1 MDVFSLRDHLV
12 ADYRHYVES
21 FVSIRDPRIAQAISD
36 ELEQGLLWPDPRVQL
51 NPTFAR
57 GGLIDELVAD
67 GTLHPECRRIFSVGK
82 EPDPSSVGGPLELH
96 RHQSEAIRVA
106 ATGASYVLTTGTGS
120 GKSLAYMVP
129 IVDHVLK
136 AGPKDG
142 RVKAIVVYP
151 MNALANSQE
160 HELGKFLIN
169 GYPAGQSPVSFA
181 RYTGQEDEER
191 REYLR
196 AHPPDVVL
204 TNYVMLEYLLTRPE
218 DRKLVDAAGG
228 LAFLVLDELH
238 TYRGR
243 QGADVGLLVRRVRE
257 ATGSRQMRIV
267 GTSATLAGPGTWPQQ
282 RQAVAKVA
290 STLFGKTV
298 APEAVIGETLR
309 PDTDPAD
316 FSDPRAVA
324 ALRDR
329 VLKGTTPPRR
339 SDLGGDALA
348 QWVEQNLGIRPAQ
361 DGRLVRCL
369 PRPLTGGT
377 GAAAS
382 LAKVIGADEDQCLLA
397 LRELLLARDEHDPA
411 RAPLFAFRLHQFL
424 SGGSNVAA
432 SLDRPEDRVVSTGG
446 QLFVPG
452 SDRTRALL
460 PLCFCRECGQEYYSV
475 RRRRD
480 EEREWVLE
488 PREVSDRANG
498 PEEQNGYL
506 YVSEDA
512 PWPETRAE
520 LLERVPQDW
529 LKPDGSAL
537 KAVKVKD
544 LPAAVRVRA
553 GGQLTSEEAAL
564 SGHFVHAPFRFC
576 LRCGVTYGPRQQ
588 ADFGKLATLGGA
600 GRSTSTSILGLSAV
614 RFLRR
619 EGELP
624 PEQQKVLSFTDNR
637 QDASLQAGHFNDF
650 VEIGLLRSALRR
662 AVVEAGADGVSYERL
677 GNAVLEQLALPPASY
692 AANPAAKGAAQHDT
706 RRAMADVLVYRLLLD
721 QQRLRLTSPS
731 LEQVGL
737 LRVDYPWV
745 GACAAEWTSAL
756 PEWFEPEHNVDAA
769 VFDLVEELGAERRE
783 HVLRVLLDHLRR
795 ELAIKADQLDPI
807 GQDAMVSRA
816 YQRLKPPWSIEPSDR
831 YSMTFGTVVL
841 PRPRAIDDAR
851 TATYL
856 SPRGSFG
863 AFLRR
868 TMPGVSLNGTAVL
881 IAQLIHGMVQYGLL
895 DETVEASG
903 GDLPG
908 FQLPASAL
916 LWRAGDGAPFR
927 DVLRVPRASSEQRAP
942 NPFFTELYEHV
953 AQDAGM
959 VTAAEHTAQVR
970 AEVREQREAAFRTGE
985 LPVLFCSPTMELGV
999 DIASLNVVSLR
1010 NVPPTPAN
1018 YAQRSGRAGRSG
1030 QAALV
1035 YTFCSS
1041 WNHHDRWWFRRPE
1054 GMVSGQV
1061 APPQLDLAN
1070 EDLVRAH
1077 VHAVWLAET
1086 GAKLGRSLTEL
1097 LDVDGDEPTL
1107 EVRPD
1112 KRTQLEDRGAR
1123 EQARARARTVIALLP
1138 DELERADWYDDGWVD
1153 RAVDH
1158 AFDRLDRA
1166 CERWRELY
1174 RSALAAIA
1182 ANSRAMTDHTL
1193 STPAKEAAKRRM
1205 LEAHSQLGLLQA
1217 GADGSQQSDFYS
1229 YRYLAS
1235 EGFLPGYSFPRLPL
1249 SAFVP
1254 GRRVKGNDDYLSRPR
1269 FLAITEFGPR
1279 SFIYHEGAR
1288 YIVDKVILPPATADG
1303 DLPLAEAKLC
1313 DACGFL
1319 YEEASADVCDRCG
1332 AELPAKLARLL
1343 RLQNVSTSRRDRIS
1357 SNEEERQR
1365 VGYEI
1370 RTTVRFDDG
1379 QGRRIGTVADAG
1391 GDSLARLDYG
1401 PAATIWRVNL
1411 GWARRAEPNRIGFA
1425 LDIDSGKWEANSA
1438 VADSPGEGG
1447 DPLAGSQRVQRV
1459 VPYVEDRRN
1468 CLLLELDQHPGEAAM
1483 ASIQAALKIGILASF
1498 QLEDQELAVEPLPS
1512 STSRRLILFY
1522 ESAEGGAGVLR
1533 RLLDEPDAVP
1543 RAARV
1548 ALELCHFDPET
1559 GQDRGHAEH
1568 ATERCEAACYDCL
1581 LSYGNQRDH
1590 GLLDRHAIRDTLM
1603 AIADGSVTVAR
1614 GGRVAGEHLED
1625 LLARTESGLERK
1637 FLRLLADQGR
1647 QLPSHAGRLLAGA
1660 QCRPDFLYAGGCVA
1674 VFVDGPHHDS
1684 PEQRDRDAEADARL
1698 QNLGWEIVR
1707 LHHAADWSAAID
1719 ELPSV
1724 FGPAR
1729 TTA

>member
-1 MDVFSLRDHLV
+1 MDVFSLREHLV
-12 ADYRHYVES
+12 QDYRHYVES
-21 FVSIRDPRIAQAISD
+21 FVSIRDERIAQAISG

-51 NPTFAR
+51 NPTFAS
-57 GGLIDELVAD
+57 GGFVDELVAD
-67 GTLHPECRRIFSVGK
+67 RTLHPECRRIFSDGK
-82 EPDPSSVGGPLELH
+82 TPDPAAVGTPMRLY
-96 RHQSEAIRVA
+96 RHQRDAIQAA

-136 AGPKDG
+136 VGPKDG

-160 HELGKFLIN
+160 LELGKFLLN
-169 GYPAGQSPVSFA
+169 GYPAGQPPISFA
-181 RYTGQEDEER
+181 RYTGQENEER

-204 TNYVMLEYLLTRPE
+204 TNYVMLEYILTRPE
-218 DRKLVDAAGG
+218 DRKLIGAAGD

-257 ATGSRQMRIV
+257 ATGSKQMRVV
-267 GTSATLAGPGTWPQQ
+267 GTSATLAGPGTWEEQ
-282 RQAVAKVA
+282 RNAVAEVA
-290 STLFGKTV
+290 STLFGTRV
-298 APEAVIGETLR
+298 EPDAVIGETLE

-316 FSDPRAVA
+316 FTEPAMQA
-324 ALRDR
+324 ALRAR
-329 VLKGTTPPRR
+329 VLNGAAPTRR
-339 SDLGGDALA
+339 VALAGDRLA
-348 QWVEQNLGIRPAQ
+348 QWVEQNLGIRPAE
-361 DGRLVRCL
+361 DGRLVRCP
-369 PRPLTGGT
+369 PRPLTGDT

-382 LAKVIGADEDQCLLA
+382 LAHDIGADEDQCLSA
-397 LRELLLARDEHDPA
+397 LRGLLLARNEDDPA
-411 RAPLFAFRLHQFL
+411 HPPLFAFRLHQFL

-432 SLDRPEDRVVSTGG
+432 SLDHAEERVVSTGG
-446 QLFVPG
+446 QRYVPG
-452 SDRTRALL
+452 SNRTRALL

-475 RRRRD
+475 RQRRD
-480 EEREWVLE
+480 DEGEWVLD

-498 PEEQNGYL
+498 PEEHNGYL
-506 YVSEDA
+506 YVSVEA
-512 PWPETRAE
+512 PWPETGAD

-537 KAVKVKD
+537 KPTKVKD
-544 LPAAVRVRA
+544 LPIAVGVLPA
-553 GGQLTSEEAAL
+553 GNLTSSENSL
-564 SGHFVHAPFRFC
+564 RGHFVHAPFRFC
-576 LRCGVTYGPRQQ
+576 LRCGVTYGPRQL
-588 ADFGKLATLGGA
+588 ADFGKLATLGGG
-600 GRSTSTSILGLSAV
+600 GRSTTTSILGLSAV

-619 EGELP
+619 EADLP
-624 PEQQKVLSFTDNR
+624 ADQQKVLSFTDNR

-662 AVVEAGADGVSYERL
+662 AVLTAGAEGVPYEKL
-677 GNAVLEQLALPPASY
+677 GNAVLEQLALTPQVY

-737 LRVDYPWV
+737 LKVDYPWV
-745 GACAAEWTSAL
+745 GACAAEWKSQL
-756 PEWFEPEHNVDAA
+756 PDWFEADHTVDDA
-769 VFDLVEELGAERRE
+769 VFALLDELDNDKRE

-795 ELAIKADQLDPI
+795 ELAIKADQLDPF

-841 PRPRAIDDAR
+841 PRPRAADDAR

-868 TMPGVSLNGTAVL
+868 TMPGMSLNATAAV
-881 IAQLIHGMVQYGLL
+881 IAQLIHGLVQYGLL
-895 DETVEASG
+895 DETVEAAD

-916 LWRAGDGAPFR
+916 LWLPGDGKPFR
-927 DVLRVPRASSEQRAP
+927 DVLRIPRESDEPRPP

-953 AQDAGM
+953 AQDAGI

-970 AEVREQREAAFRTGE
+970 AEVREQREEAFRTGE

-1030 QAALV
+1030 QPALV
-1035 YTFCSS
+1035 YTYCSS

-1086 GAKLGRSLTEL
+1086 GARLGRSLTEL

-1107 EVRPD
+1107 DVRPD
-1112 KRTQLEDRGAR
+1112 QRTQLEDPRAREGAR
-1123 EQARARARTVIALLP
+1123 TRARAVIDLLP
-1138 DELERADWYDDGWVD
+1138 DDARRADWYDDGWVD
-1153 RAVDH
+1153 RTVDH

-1174 RSALAAIA
+1174 RSALASIA
-1182 ANSRAMTDHTL
+1182 TNSKAMTDHTL

-1217 GADGSQQSDFYS
+1217 GVDGSQQSDFYS

-1254 GRRVKGNDDYLSRPR
+1254 GRRVKGSDDYLSRPR

-1279 SFIYHEGAR
+1279 SFVYHEGSR
-1288 YIVDKVILPPATADG
+1288 YIVDKVILPPAAADG
-1303 DLPLAEAKLC
+1303 QLPLAEAKLC

-1319 YEEASADVCDRCG
+1319 HEDASADVCDRC
-1332 AELPAKLARLL
+1332 EAKLPIELKRLL
-1343 RLQNVSTSRRDRIS
+1343 RLQNVSTTRRDRIS

-1370 RTTVRFDDG
+1370 RTTVRFDEG
-1379 QGRRIGTVADAG
+1379 QGRRIGTVADADG
-1391 GDSLARLDYG
+1391 QPLARLDYG

-1411 GWARRAEPNRIGFA
+1411 GWARRAEPNRNGFA
-1425 LDIDSGKWEANSA
+1425 LDIDSGRWEANTA
-1438 VADSPGEGG
+1438 VADPQGDGG
-1447 DPLAGSQRVQRV
+1447 DPLAGSQRVLRV

-1468 CLLLELDQHPGEAAM
+1468 CLMLLLTQHPGESAM
-1483 ASIQAALKIGILASF
+1483 ASLQAALKIGILASF

-1512 STSRRLILFY
+1512 GATRRLILLY
-1522 ESAEGGAGVLR
+1522 ESAEGGAGALR
-1533 RLLDEPDAVP
+1533 RLLDEPDALP
-1543 RAARV
+1543 QAARI
-1548 ALELCHFDPET
+1548 ALELCHFDPQT
-1559 GQDRGHAEH
+1559 GDDVGHAEH

-1590 GLLDRHAIRDTLM
+1590 GLLDRHAIRDILK
-1603 AIADGSVTVAR
+1603 AIADGAVSVHS
-1614 GGRVAGEHLED
+1614 GGRVAGEHVED
-1625 LLARTESGLERK
+1625 LLARTESELERR
-1637 FLRLLADQGR
+1637 LVRLLVDQGR
-1647 QLPSHAGRLLAGA
+1647 HLPSHAGRLLADA
-1660 QCRPDFLYAGGCVA
+1660 RCRPDFLYERQCVA
-1674 VFVDGPHHDS
+1674 VFVDGPHHDT
-1684 PEQRDRDAEADARL
+1684 PEQRERDAEADARL
-1698 QNLGWEIVR
+1698 RSLGWEVVR
-1707 LHHAADWSAAID
+1707 LHHAADWSSVID

-1724 FGPAR
+1724 FGSAR
-1729 TTA
+1729 TSV